1 MLAGWKNNYWLR
13 SLLIVSAHSI
23 LFVSVAKSQ
32 NSEVI
37 LQPLDIPQK
46 TIEDSPLLQRWLQE
60 IPDISADID
69 SDPAFTTRVRL
80 GYSLYPS
87 SDDRSGFT
95 IGIEDIFSDR
105 TGLTFSA
112 DYSSDLDGDRTS
124 VGGAFNYYLFPLGD
138 YINIAPVVG
147 YRYLQ
152 TGDFDTNGI
161 NLGIKLKLNLSRTG
175 AADISLTQ
183 SFISPTGDDEIGIT
197 TLSIGY
203 AITPHLRLATDIEK
217 ENSRSKKDSRI
228 GILLE
233 WIP

>member
-1 MLAGWKNNYWLR
+1 MLVEWKNNYWLR
-13 SLLIVSAHSI
+13 SLSIFCIHSI
-23 LFVSVAKSQ
+23 LLISVAKSQ
-32 NSEVI
+32 NSETTEP
-37 LQPLDIPQK
+37 PLDIPQE

-87 SDDRSGFT
+87 NDDRSGFT
-95 IGIEDIFSDR
+95 IGIEDIFFDR

-112 DYSSDLDGDRTS
+112 DYSSDFDSDRTS

-138 YINIAPVVG
+138 YVNIAPVVG

-152 TGDFDTNGI
+152 TGDFDTDGI
-161 NLGIKLKLNLSRTG
+161 NLGIKLKLSLSRTG

-183 SFISPTGDDEIGIT
+183 SFISPMGDDEVGIT

-203 AITPHLRLATDIEK
+203 AITPNLRLATDIEK
-217 ENSRSKKDSRI
+217 ENSRIKKDSRV

>member
-13 SLLIVSAHSI
+13 SLLIFSAHSI

-37 LQPLDIPQK
+37 SQPLDIPQE
-46 TIEDSPLLQRWLQE
+46 TIEDSPLLQRWLRE

-87 SDDRSGFT
+87 SDDRNGFT
-95 IGIEDIFSDR
+95 IGIEDIFFDR

-124 VGGAFNYYLFPLGD
+124 VGGTFNYYLFPLGD

-152 TGDFDTNGI
+152 TGDFDTDGI

-217 ENSRSKKDSRI
+217 ENSRSKKDSRV
-228 GILLE
+228 GVLLE